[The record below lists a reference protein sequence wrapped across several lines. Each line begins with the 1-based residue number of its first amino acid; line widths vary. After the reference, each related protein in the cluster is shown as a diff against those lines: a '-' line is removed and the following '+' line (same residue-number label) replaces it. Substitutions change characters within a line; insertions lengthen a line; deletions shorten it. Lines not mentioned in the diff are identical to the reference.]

1 MEKEKAS
8 EVPGLPAASQ
18 RRGHLLLSA
27 GGRRPA
33 ARPQPDPRPPSPP
46 RSPPPRRSLLISYGI
61 LVSSSSCRGA
71 AKRTQAGRRTAAAL
85 CSPPPPQHHG
95 AQRHEAG
102 SARAAR
108 RSPLPLTIY
117 SQLCSRRAA
126 PRQPAHRSLP
136 RKCRRLGRARR
147 GCTEAAA
154 GAGPAPAGSCRLL
167 RESRSEQRTAA
178 QASPEVGAAGPP
190 AHVRSPPVLP
200 RMRGSGREAAVAMG
214 TADGRRAAEL

>member
-85 CSPPPPQHHG
+85 CSPPPQHHG

-136 RKCRRLGRARR
+136 RKCRRLGQARR
-147 GCTEAAA
+147 GCAEAAA

>member
-85 CSPPPPQHHG
+85 CSPPPQHHG